1 MAYIYTF
8 TPPAELTTET
18 MATKVGITDHW
29 PSGRL
34 GKYQL
39 PYGPTWCASFSWL
52 AYHPDIEVIKWLE
65 GSVLGHF
72 RHQNQGLG
80 PGMTEWM
87 VGVTWQDIRQHVI
100 SVCNDSQI
108 SLLDLGEGPWDAVRI
123 NAEVKEAI
131 SKISAE

>member
-1 MAYIYTF
+1 
-8 TPPAELTTET
+8 
-18 MATKVGITDHW
+18 
-29 PSGRL
+29 
-34 GKYQL
+34 
-39 PYGPTWCASFSWL
+39 
-52 AYHPDIEVIKWLE
+52 
-65 GSVLGHF
+65 
-72 RHQNQGLG
+72 
-80 PGMTEWM
+80 MTEWM